1 MQGYVNLWA
10 EMYNLGGKTYDIICI
25 HVLKGQSVWL
35 SYCRTL
41 SISRQEALQ
50 WEGLWCTASASI
62 KIICGEMWACT
73 HTHTHTHCP
82 LESKTIMSGSVVET
96 ESISWHMP
104 SSHTSW
110 ARQRSCTVS
119 LTSAVA
125 VVPVARAREDGRRRV
140 LLEMCFRNA
149 EHWYLQGWEQVPG
162 GCPTERRCPRCCRS
176 HPPPP
181 VYAPDRGQR
190 HISI

>member
-1 MQGYVNLWA
+1 
-10 EMYNLGGKTYDIICI
+10 MYNDLSGTTYDIMCM
-25 HVLKGQSVWL
+25 HVLRGQSVWL

-50 WEGLWCTASASI
+50 WEGLWCTASDSLI

-73 HTHTHTHCP
+73 HKHTHTALWNQSQSC
-82 LESKTIMSGSVVET
+82 LVLWWKQ
-96 ESISWHMP
+96 SISWHMP
-104 SSHTSW
+104 SSHSSW

-149 EHWYLQGWEQVPG
+149 EHWYLRGWEQVPG
-162 GCPTERRCPRCCRS
+162 GCPIERRCPRCCRS

-181 VYAPDRGQR
+181 VCAPDRGQR

>member
-1 MQGYVNLWA
+1 MCCVERTERVVELLQDTIHQQTGSPAVGGAL
-10 EMYNLGGKTYDIICI
+10 MYCKCLINQNHMRWNVG
-25 HVLKGQSVWL
+25 V
-35 SYCRTL
+35 
-41 SISRQEALQ
+41 
-50 WEGLWCTASASI
+50 
-62 KIICGEMWACT
+62 
-73 HTHTHTHCP
+73 HTHIYTHCP
-82 LESKTIMSGSVVET
+82 LESKPITSGSVVET

-125 VVPVARAREDGRRRV
+125 VVPVARAREDGRRV

-149 EHWYLQGWEQVPG
+149 EHWYLRGWEQVPG